1 MSSECNKISY
11 LSQLIDEA
19 IFPIQEEK
27 RDEQELICQG
37 EPFARN
43 VSLVIFLYVFI
54 VLLLFVIIKK
64 TRAFKCTKH
73 PVDLAATQAVSLQIM
88 TVQDILGRPESCLGE
103 FQLKYSEC
111 HRDRIEHTFL
121 ASIISF
127 ILSFRYV
134 SQLPQ

>member
-1 MSSECNKISY
+1 MQQKG
-11 LSQLIDEA
+11 
-19 IFPIQEEK
+19 K

-37 EPFARN
+37 GPFARN

-73 PVDLAATQAVSLQIM
+73 PVDQAATQAVSVQILE
-88 TVQDILGRPESCLGE
+88 VKDILGRPESCLGE

-111 HRDRIEHTFL
+111 HRDRKEHTFL
-121 ASIISF
+121 ASVISF
-127 ILSFRYV
+127 ILSFRCIPLKY
-134 SQLPQ
+134 